1 MSPHA
6 DDPFPA
12 FEPSLVRDMRR
23 RLGPGAVLTEP
34 DHLLVYEAD
43 GLPHHRRTPSAVIL
57 PLNTDEVAWAVER
70 LHGAGIPVVAR
81 GAGTGLSGGALAGP
95 GSVVMGTARMR
106 SILSLEPTNR
116 RARVQAGVVNAD
128 LSAAAAPFG
137 LHYAPDP
144 SSQSACTLGGNVA
157 ENSGGPHCLKY
168 GVTSRYVTGL
178 TVVGTDGCVVELGG
192 TDSSPWPDLTGLFVG
207 SEGCF
212 GIATE
217 IELRLVPRSSS
228 VRTLLAAFPR
238 LEQAG
243 AAVSA
248 IIAGGLL
255 PAALEILDRATITA
269 VEESVFAAGYP
280 RDAGAVLVAE
290 FDGPDLALDADAE
303 RAAALCREHGATE
316 VRGAKEA
323 AERAQLWKGRKKA
336 FGAMGRLAP
345 DMVVQ
350 DATVPRSR
358 LPAVLATI
366 SEIADRHHLPI
377 ANVFHAGD
385 GNLHPNILFDRR
397 DPEQVTRVEAASRE
411 IMAACVAAGG
421 TITGEHGVGL
431 DKRDYM
437 SLVHGRDEL
446 RAMAQVR
453 EVFDPRGVWNPG
465 KVLPDARRER
475 ELEVVGEPEG
485 ETSPP
490 GQVRPHHA
498 DALAE
503 WMRRATREQWR
514 VAPDRSTTTKGVDLR
529 IDTSAMDAVH
539 EYEPADLTI
548 TVGAGMTLTGLA
560 EVTSAAGQWLP
571 IDAPDLDT
579 GHVGGVV
586 ARGIEGALSGSH
598 GSLKDLVL
606 GLTLVTGD
614 GRILRLG
621 GRVVKNVAGFD
632 LLKPVIG
639 SRGALGI
646 ITSVTMRLHPLPE
659 ADVTWIVAAK
669 RPAALATLAAGF
681 AALSLAPASVE
692 VGWGAGGATLAV
704 RAVGSRAAVAAFRNA
719 AAPLLIEATEVQ
731 GAPAVAARAAL
742 RRPLA
747 ESGAR
752 VRLAA
757 PAGRIDELIQEA
769 RLRADESGA
778 ASRGWILADRGVAWV
793 GLPPG
798 AAPDGFA
805 GHLSPGAAVWAAA
818 IKRVFDPAG
827 VLPDGPFR
835 SAQARR

>member
-1 MSPHA
+1 
-6 DDPFPA
+6 
-12 FEPSLVRDMRR
+12 MRR
-23 RLGPGAVLTEP
+23 
-34 DHLLVYEAD
+34 
-43 GLPHHRRTPSAVIL
+43 IL
-57 PLNTDEVAWAVER
+57 A
-70 LHGAGIPVVAR
+70 
-81 GAGTGLSGGALAGP
+81 
-95 GSVVMGTARMR
+95 
-106 SILSLEPTNR
+106 LEPANR
-116 RARVQAGVVNAD
+116 RARVQAGVLNAD
-128 LSAAAAPFG
+128 LSAAAAPHG

-178 TVVGTDGCVVELGG
+178 TVVGVDGRVVELGG
-192 TDSSPWPDLTGLFVG
+192 TGSSPWPDLTGLFVG

-217 IELRLVPRSSS
+217 IELRLVPRATS

-269 VEESVFAAGYP
+269 VEESIFAAGYP

-290 FDGPDLALDADAE
+290 FDGPDEALDADAE
-303 RAAALCREHGATE
+303 RAERLCREHGASD
-316 VRGAKEA
+316 VRRAKEA

-358 LPAVLATI
+358 LPAVLAAI
-366 SEIADRHHLPI
+366 SDIARRHELHV

-397 DPEQVTRVEAASRE
+397 DPDQVSRVEAASRE
-411 IMAACVAAGG
+411 IMSACVAAGG

-431 DKRDYM
+431 DKRNYM

-446 RAMAQVR
+446 RAMAGVR
-453 EVFDPRGVWNPG
+453 DVFDPRGLWNPG
-465 KVLPDARRER
+465 KVLPDLEPGVVFESGGRGSGQNAPPER
-475 ELEVVGEPEG
+475 IRPVDEG
-485 ETSPP
+485 
-490 GQVRPHHA
+490 V
-498 DALAE
+498 LAE
-503 WMRRATREQWR
+503 WMSRATAERWR
-514 VAPDRSTTTKGVDLR
+514 VAPDGSTARRGVDLR
-529 IDTSAMDAVH
+529 VDTSALDAVI

-548 TVGAGMTLTGLA
+548 TVGAGMTIARLTD
-560 EVTSAAGQWLP
+560 VTSAAGQWLP
-571 IDAPDLDT
+571 VDAPDLDP
-579 GHVGGVV
+579 GHVGGIVS
-586 ARGIEGALSGSH
+586 RGVEGALCDSH
-598 GSLKDLVL
+598 GGLRDLVL

-632 LLKPVIG
+632 LLKAVVG

-646 ITSVTMRLHPLPE
+646 VTSVTMRLHPLPE
-659 ADVTWIVAAK
+659 SDVTWTVEAA
-669 RPAALATLAAGF
+669 RPAELAVLATRLAA
-681 AALSLAPASVE
+681 LPLAPASVE
-692 VGWGAGGATLAV
+692 VGWGDDGAVLAV
-704 RAVGSRAAVAAFRNA
+704 RALGSAAAVVAFRQA
-719 AAPLLIEATEVQ
+719 AGVLLADTTAARGAEAT
-731 GAPAVAARAAL
+731 AARARL
-742 RRPLA
+742 RRPLS

-757 PAGRIDELIQEA
+757 PAGRIDDLVREA

-778 ASRGWILADRGVAWV
+778 QPRGWILADRGVAWV
-793 GLPPG
+793 GLPRG

-805 GHLSPGAAVWAAA
+805 GHLSPGAAAWAEA

-827 VLPDGPFR
+827 VLPDGPFNPGHGPR
-835 SAQARR
+835 